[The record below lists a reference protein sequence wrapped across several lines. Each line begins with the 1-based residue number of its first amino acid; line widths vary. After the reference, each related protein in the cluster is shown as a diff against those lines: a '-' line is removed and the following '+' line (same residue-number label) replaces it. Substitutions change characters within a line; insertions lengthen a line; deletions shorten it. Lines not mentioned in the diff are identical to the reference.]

1 MTTPESTNDVRGYIA
16 AFGEPVTIRGEVIRG
31 IVSNEYQ
38 QSEFGQVRI
47 QSNAPQLTLSW
58 EDADRVGVA
67 LNDAV
72 KIDSVMYEI
81 REVMPD
87 GHKGLTRYRL
97 IEQ

>member
-1 MTTPESTNDVRGYIA
+1 MATPESTNDVRGYIA
-16 AFGEPVTIRGEVIRG
+16 AFGEAVTIKGEVVRG

-38 QSEFGQVRI
+38 QAEFGQIRI
-47 QSNAPQLTLSW
+47 QSNAPVLTLAY
-58 EDADRVGVA
+58 EDADRLNVA

-72 KIDSVMYEI
+72 EIDSVMYEI